1 MYRSLSLNTLGEFC
15 IFNEPK
21 AKERCESKQTSVCV
35 ISKIF
40 NLLFLGLLLLFLHIS
55 AFSLNEYCCWEE
67 FSWSW
72 IYAACL
78 VCLLCSFADFLTI
91 FYGIFKA
98 KGNKN
103 HRNFI
108 NCNKS
113 AAEFNR
119 HNEISYC
126 KAGVKSGSH
135 DTFL

>member
-1 MYRSLSLNTLGEFC
+1 MYRSLSLNTLKEFC

-21 AKERCESKQTSVCV
+21 VKERCESKQTSVCV
-35 ISKIF
+35 VSKIF
-40 NLLFLGLLLLFLHIS
+40 NLLLYFSDCCCYFCIFLLSIWMNIVAEKIF
-55 AFSLNEYCCWEE
+55 FDRE
-67 FSWSW
+67 FM
-72 IYAACL
+72 L
-78 VCLLCSFADFLTI
+78 VALLCSFADFLTI

-113 AAEFNR
+113 AAEFKK
-119 HNEISYC
+119 HNKISYC

-135 DTFL
+135 DTFF